1 MMGTGVG
8 SGPERGRLA
17 AEKAVESKLLED
29 ISLKDAKGV
38 LVNITAGTEITLG
51 EIRAVGDCIE
61 RFADKDALIVTGA
74 VIDKSIGNDIVVTV
88 IATGLG
94 TANNTAIV
102 EVPRLLPREINERDP
117 LPLSEAARRLLEN
130 PSSTESDP
138 AHDNKEEKE
147 NDNFLDIPSFVRSQ
161 LD

>member
-1 MMGTGVG
+1 MNTNL
-8 SGPERGRLA
+8 ST
-17 AEKAVESKLLED
+17 
-29 ISLKDAKGV
+29 
-38 LVNITAGTEITLG
+38 ITAGTEITLG

-94 TANNTAIV
+94 TVNNSAIV
-102 EVPRLLPREINERDP
+102 EVPRLQPREINEKDP

-130 PSSTESDP
+130 PSSTENDA
-138 AHDNKEEKE
+138 AHENKEEK
-147 NDNFLDIPSFVRSQ
+147 DNFLDIPSFIRTQ